1 MRWSPANFFGNFCF
15 PCSCAE
21 LLGIDTAGLLD
32 DVAPTDDVPLDD
44 LEHAVGAAVLLLRDG
59 AADRG
64 KSRPIAPQAQV
75 TTLSCAL
82 TLQRRRPTFSREKV
96 GRRRRGRPGLHAVL
110 AKQMPGLFLG
120 VAGCPSQSP
129 GNLGSYK
136 HRLWAPRRISMFG
149 PTRARPHQEPIVE
162 RLDQVPLL
170 RTQGL
175 PRCPIAGDHDLVTA

>member
-1 MRWSPANFFGNFCF
+1 PSYLASTPPAFLTTLPQRTMSRLTISSMR
-15 PCSCAE
+15 
-21 LLGIDTAGLLD
+21 L
-32 DVAPTDDVPLDD
+32 AP
-44 LEHAVGAAVLLLRDG
+44 RS
-59 AADRG
+59 G

-75 TTLSCAL
+75 MTLSCAL
-82 TLQRRRPTFSREKV
+82 TLQRRRPTFGREKV
-96 GRRRRGRPGLHAVL
+96 GRRRRGRPGLRAVL

-175 PRCPIAGDHDLVTA
+175 PRCPIAGDHDLVTAT